1 MIEVFRRKR
10 RFYLVF
16 EYVDHTILDEL
27 EENNSGLGEE
37 TSRKYIFQV
46 LRGID
51 FCHANNVSYKIFDRF
66 SALRRTQSWTWF
78 VFDRASSM

>member
-16 EYVDHTILDEL
+16 EYMDHTILDEL
-27 EENNSGLGEE
+27 EENSSGLGEE

-51 FCHANNVSYKIFDRF
+51 FCHANNVSCKKLTDSQPFAELYN
-66 SALRRTQSWTWF
+66 AVNTQSDLF
-78 VFDRASSM
+78 IIN